1 MSTPLEKVNG
11 FMFVFGFVFVGV
23 CWIRVGVSDS
33 GSGDF
38 AFVVVVMGVLLL
50 VLLVLAIT
58 SMPLTSN
65 SQKRPPK
72 ILPFTYGVL
81 ITSYGYSQNLLLLLI
96 AHAHDTFFLKK

>member
-11 FMFVFGFVFVGV
+11 FMFVFVGG

-65 SQKRPPK
+65 SQKKTPK

-96 AHAHDTFFLKK
+96 AHAHDTFFLKN

>member
-11 FMFVFGFVFVGV
+11 FMFVFVGV

-38 AFVVVVMGVLLL
+38 AFVVVVVMGVLLMLLL